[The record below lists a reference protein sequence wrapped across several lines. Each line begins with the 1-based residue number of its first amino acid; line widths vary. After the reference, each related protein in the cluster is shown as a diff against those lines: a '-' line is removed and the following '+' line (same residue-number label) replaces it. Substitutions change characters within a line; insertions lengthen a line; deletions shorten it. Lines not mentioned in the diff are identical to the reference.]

1 MSTFARIIDDVAVD
15 VCRVP
20 PDQAFCEALALQF
33 VAVPDE
39 VVPGSRRSLDEF
51 GGVIWT
57 APVVVAPPPP
67 DYSALAGS
75 HWEAIKAERDR
86 RTQQGGYQVAGKWFH
101 SDTFSR
107 TQQMGLVMMG
117 AGIPANLQWKT
128 MNGSFVAMT
137 QTLAGQ
143 VFAAAAASD
152 AELFAR
158 AEQIKAAME
167 ADPVNFS
174 LSEFSWPSIYGE

>member
-1 MSTFARIIDDVAVD
+1 MRAHIIENGVVKNTIEVESLSVIPGLVAAVGD
-15 VCRVP
+15 EGIGWSYNGS
-20 PDQAFCEALALQF
+20 AFIAPATDLTALRA
-33 VAVPDE
+33 A
-39 VVPGSRRSLDEF
+39 
-51 GGVIWT
+51 
-57 APVVVAPPPP
+57 
-67 DYSALAGS
+67 
-75 HWEAIKAERDR
+75 HWEAIKNERDR

-117 AGIPANLQWKT
+117 AGIPGGLQWKT
-128 MNGSFVAMT
+128 MDGSFVTMT

-152 AELFAR
+152 AAMFSH

-167 ADPVNFS
+167 ADPVNFQLAS
-174 LSEFSWPSIYGE
+174 QTWPAVFGE